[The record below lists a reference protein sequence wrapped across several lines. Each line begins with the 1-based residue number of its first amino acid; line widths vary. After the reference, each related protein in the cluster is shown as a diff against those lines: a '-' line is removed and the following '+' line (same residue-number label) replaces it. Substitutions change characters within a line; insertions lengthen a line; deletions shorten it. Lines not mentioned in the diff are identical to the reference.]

1 MLFWRQKVLVA
12 LVQEAPLLKASSA
25 QLADWAF
32 LLKHQNRIDEHGR
45 FYDFVP
51 YDHGPFSFL
60 MEHEIMR
67 LVDEGVLT
75 VCDGFLCAQ
84 SSRAGGIAEELPS
97 TQRTLVSLLAEEYGR
112 LSEEELLNIVHCCYP
127 WYASRST
134 AINCVSKACAEA
146 EAVYTIGYEGLSIDA
161 FLDALLRRGIEVV
174 LDVRAVPHSRKHG
187 FSRPE
192 LEQKCANMA
201 IEYCHLPEAGIPS
214 VVRREAD
221 SEGDLWR
228 HYSSA
233 ILPTIPDTISR
244 ITTTCSQRPTAL
256 LCFEADPIYCHR
268 HVLAQTISTAAGF
281 DIFNY
286 VVEGSRWER
295 QNVC

>member
-1 MLFWRQKVLVA
+1 MCPVFQGWSYCK
-12 LVQEAPLLKASSA
+12 
-25 QLADWAF
+25 
-32 LLKHQNRIDEHGR
+32 G
-45 FYDFVP
+45 
-51 YDHGPFSFL
+51 
-60 MEHEIMR
+60 
-67 LVDEGVLT
+67 
-75 VCDGFLCAQ
+75 
-84 SSRAGGIAEELPS
+84 LPS
-97 TQRTLVSLLAEEYGR
+97 TQRTLIYSLIEDYGTLSAEEVF
-112 LSEEELLNIVHCCYP
+112 NIVQCSYP
-127 WYASRST
+127 WYASRSG

-161 FLDALLRRGIEVV
+161 FLDALLRRGIEVI

-221 SEGDLWR
+221 SEEDLWR
-228 HYSSA
+228 HYSSM
-233 ILPTIPDTISR
+233 ILPTIPDTISK

-281 DIFNY
+281 SICIIPS
-286 VVEGSRWER
+286 EGRRAASKHEWL
-295 QNVC
+295 